1 MHSISSASSASA
13 SAARA
18 ASSARARAPRPAL
31 GIPRHGLRRER
42 TDGKITRAV
51 LELILAKGIGAVSIE
66 AVAKR
71 SDDLL
76 RHLSVAVGE
85 PLDFSGFDTTFD
97 GLRGVL
103 KCIVDCFD
111 EELGLKA
118 IGVVLSSSNDYLA
131 NLAERVVTPAQQR
144 FADFIG
150 RGVSSGAFRGDVS
163 VPFLFQTVIG
173 SMMAAKALS
182 DSSHDTW
189 AHDMASLLWPTLA
202 AR

>member
-71 SDDLL
+71 SGVAKTTIYRRYANTDDLL

-118 IGVVLSSSNDYLA
+118 IGVVLS
-131 NLAERVVTPAQQR
+131 
-144 FADFIG
+144 
-150 RGVSSGAFRGDVS
+150 
-163 VPFLFQTVIG
+163 
-173 SMMAAKALS
+173 
-182 DSSHDTW
+182 
-189 AHDMASLLWPTLA
+189 
-202 AR
+202 

>member
-31 GIPRHGLRRER
+31 GIPRHGCAASAPTARSRAPCSSSFSRKALARSPSRPWPKGPAWRRPRSTAGTR
-42 TDGKITRAV
+42 TPTTCCATSRSPWASR
-51 LELILAKGIGAVSIE
+51 SIS
-66 AVAKR
+66 ADSTPR
-71 SDDLL
+71 S
-76 RHLSVAVGE
+76 
-85 PLDFSGFDTTFD
+85 T

-163 VPFLFQTVIG
+163 PCR
-173 SMMAAKALS
+173 SCSRRSS
-182 DSSHDTW
+182 D
-189 AHDMASLLWPTLA
+189 
-202 AR
+202 R